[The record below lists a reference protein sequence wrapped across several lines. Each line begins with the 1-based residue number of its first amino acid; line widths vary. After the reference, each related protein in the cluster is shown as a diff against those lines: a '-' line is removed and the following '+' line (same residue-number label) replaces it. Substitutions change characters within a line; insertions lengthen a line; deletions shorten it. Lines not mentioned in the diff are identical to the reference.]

1 MKMTAQAPA
10 DERVN
15 ARRKTVFSG
24 IQPSG
29 VVHIGNYVGAIR
41 NWASM
46 LGNYACTFCV
56 VDYHAMTVPYEARE
70 MQPRVVETFVINI
83 AAGLDPE
90 RCRLFVQSHVP
101 EVTELCWILMTCASM
116 GELSRMTQFKDKSA
130 KLEGQV
136 NAGLFTYPVLMAAD
150 ILLYKAE
157 VVPVGEDQT
166 QHLEFARE
174 AARAFNDRFGPTFP
188 EPLPLLSSVPRLLG
202 LQDREKMSKSL
213 NNYVSLLEEPA
224 GIWAKLRTASTDP
237 ARVRRQDPG
246 TPEVCNIFTMHKA
259 FSPPPD
265 VRWSAEGCRTAGIGC
280 LECKRRLADNMARE
294 LEPIRQ
300 RYAELAPDAD
310 RVRRL
315 MEQGAES
322 ARTVAR
328 QTIAEVRQ
336 KAGLR

>member
-1 MKMTAQAPA
+1 
-10 DERVN
+10 
-15 ARRKTVFSG
+15 
-24 IQPSG
+24 
-29 VVHIGNYVGAIR
+29 
-41 NWASM
+41 
-46 LGNYACTFCV
+46 
-56 VDYHAMTVPYEARE
+56 
-70 MQPRVVETFVINI
+70 
-83 AAGLDPE
+83 
-90 RCRLFVQSHVP
+90 
-101 EVTELCWILMTCASM
+101 
-116 GELSRMTQFKDKSA
+116 
-130 KLEGQV
+130 
-136 NAGLFTYPVLMAAD
+136 
-150 ILLYKAE
+150 
-157 VVPVGEDQT
+157 
-166 QHLEFARE
+166 
-174 AARAFNDRFGPTFP
+174 
-188 EPLPLLSSVPRLLG
+188 LSSVPRLLG